1 MPISIH
7 PTKEVEGD
15 RPTVGAD
22 LDENPVSIDIDLL
35 IGTRMLIQANSGGG
49 KTWALRRLLEQT
61 HGLVQHIVLDPEGD
75 FHSLRT
81 DFDYVL
87 AAPREGDCVATPE
100 TAELLARRLL
110 ELEASAIID
119 IFDLPLSERRQFVR
133 LFLESLIE
141 APRDLWHPALIVL
154 DEAQV
159 FAPQNGRAE
168 STQAVI
174 DLMTRGRK
182 RGQAGMLVTQRI
194 SALHK
199 DAAAECNNKMIG
211 RSVLDVDTKRAA
223 DELGFRSRTQQ
234 QSLRGLK
241 PGEFY
246 AFGPAL
252 CEQVTRIKV
261 GRVLTQ
267 HKEPGSVSPPMT
279 PPRESLKAALAKLAD
294 LPAAA
299 EQEADDRENL
309 RRRVRELES
318 KLEERAPGESD
329 TAQRLRR
336 AEAESERLRA
346 DCKRLRGQV
355 TQYGRE
361 VSLAID
367 EIEASTRTMRGA
379 GLALVGGSGERDT
392 AQGNRGGAGEPGDAD
407 RRGIEARG
415 DVDRDR
421 FPPGMA
427 RILRVLGD
435 TYPSGVALEDLAIL
449 AQMTPKSGT
458 FQGYLS
464 ALERSGFIDRS
475 EGMAA
480 CTDTGWGVATE
491 IPEGPN
497 REELIAFWCRSVGTG
512 GAGRLLNHLCGA
524 YPAAITRAELAT
536 RCNISATGGTFAA
549 YLSRLRSRRL
559 IDENG
564 HELQASRVLFDTGQ
578 GQVSG

>member
-1 MPISIH
+1 MMSISIR

-15 RPTVGAD
+15 RPTIGAG
-22 LDENPVSIDIDLL
+22 LDENPISIDIDLL

-61 HGLVQHIVLDPEGD
+61 HGRVQHIVLDPEGE
-75 FHSLRT
+75 FHTLRT

-110 ELEASAIID
+110 QLEASAIID
-119 IFDLPLSERRQFVR
+119 IFDLPLPERRGFVR

-182 RGQAGMLVTQRI
+182 RGQSGMLVTQRI

-223 DELGFRSRTQQ
+223 DELGFRSRAQQ

-252 CEQVTRIKV
+252 CAQVTRIKV
-261 GRVLTQ
+261 GRVVTQ

-279 PPRESLKAALAKLAD
+279 PPPESVKAALAKLAD
-294 LPAAA
+294 LPVVA

-318 KLEERAPGESD
+318 QLEDRDPAASD
-329 TAQRLRR
+329 TTEKLRR

-367 EIEASTRTMRGA
+367 EIEASTRTMRDA
-379 GLALVGGSGERDT
+379 ALALVDGSGDRDA
-392 AQGNRGGAGEPGDAD
+392 AQGERGGAAERGGTDREESEPGPGGD
-407 RRGIEARG
+407 RGG
-415 DVDRDR
+415 
-421 FPPGMA
+421 FPPGMT
-427 RILRVLGD
+427 RILRVLCD
-435 TYPSGVALEDLAIL
+435 RFPSGVESARVAVL

-458 FQGYLS
+458 FQAYLA
-464 ALERSGFIDRS
+464 ALERSGFIVRS
-475 EGMAA
+475 GGLIA
-480 CTDTGWGVATE
+480 CTKTGFEVAKDFAE
-491 IPEGPN
+491 APN
-497 REELIAFWCRSVGTG
+497 QEELIAFWCRSVGSG
-512 GAGRLLNHLCGA
+512 GAGRLLDQLCGV
-524 YPAAITRAELAT
+524 YPAAITRADLAT
-536 RCNISATGGTFAA
+536 ACGISASGGTFGS
-549 YLSRLRSRRL
+549 YLSRLRSRGLVAERGND
-559 IDENG
+559 IRA
-564 HELQASRVLFDTGQ
+564 ASVLFDPEG
-578 GQVSG
+578 GMG

>member
-1 MPISIH
+1 MPISIR

-15 RPTVGAD
+15 RPTIGAD

-75 FHSLRT
+75 FHTLRT

-182 RGQAGMLVTQRI
+182 RGQSGMLVTQRI
-194 SALHK
+194 SALNK

-211 RSVLDVDTKRAA
+211 RTVLDVDTKRAA
-223 DELGFRSRTQQ
+223 DELGFRSGAQQ
-234 QSLRGLK
+234 QSLRSLK
-241 PGEFY
+241 PGEFH

-261 GRVLTQ
+261 GRVVTR

-279 PPRESLKAALAKLAD
+279 PPPESVKAALARLAD
-294 LPAAA
+294 LPVVA
-299 EQEADDRENL
+299 EQAADDREKL

-318 KLEERAPGESD
+318 KLAERDPGASGA
-329 TAQRLRR
+329 AQKLRR
-336 AEAESERLRA
+336 AEAESARLRA
-346 DCKRLRGQV
+346 DCKRLRGQIN
-355 TQYGRE
+355 QYGRQ
-361 VSLAID
+361 VSLSVKAIED
-367 EIEASTRTMRGA
+367 STRILLDATSVSADGKSRAMDSA
-379 GLALVGGSGERDT
+379 QQERD
-392 AQGNRGGAGEPGDAD
+392 GAAEPGDAD
-407 RRGIEARG
+407 RED
-415 DVDRDR
+415 DVAFLDAVSDH

-435 TYPSGVALEDLAIL
+435 RFPSRIEPARVAIL
-449 AQMTPKSGT
+449 AQMTPRSGT
-458 FQGYLS
+458 FQAYLS
-464 ALERSGFIDRS
+464 ALGRSGFIDRS
-475 EGMAA
+475 DGVVT
-480 CTDTGWGVATE
+480 CTNTGFEVARGVARA
-491 IPEGPN
+491 PS
-497 REELIAFWCRSVGTG
+497 REELIDFWSRSVGSG
-512 GAGRLLNHLCGA
+512 GAGRLLKHLCDVH
-524 YPAAITRAELAT
+524 PAATTRADLAS
-536 RCNISATGGTFAA
+536 RCGISANGGTFGA
-549 YLSRLRSRRL
+549 YLSRLRKSGL
-559 IDENG
+559 VAENRN
-564 HELQASRVLFDTGQ
+564 EIRAAPALFDAKG
-578 GQVSG
+578 GMG